1 MQKLTLA
8 ALSSAALFM
17 LAACDRPNDTA
28 QIAQAPRITFES
40 VDKNGDGHITPQ
52 EALAV
57 PTLDFNRMDADKNM
71 SVTPDEFATS
81 MAMARPRG

>member
-1 MQKLTLA
+1 MQKLMLA

-17 LAACDRPNDTA
+17 LAACDQPNETA

-40 VDKNGDGHITPQ
+40 VDTNGDGHITPQ

-57 PTLDFNRMDADKNM
+57 PTLDFTRMDTDRNM
-71 SVTPDEFATS
+71 SVTPDEFAT
-81 MAMARPRG
+81 AMALGRPRG